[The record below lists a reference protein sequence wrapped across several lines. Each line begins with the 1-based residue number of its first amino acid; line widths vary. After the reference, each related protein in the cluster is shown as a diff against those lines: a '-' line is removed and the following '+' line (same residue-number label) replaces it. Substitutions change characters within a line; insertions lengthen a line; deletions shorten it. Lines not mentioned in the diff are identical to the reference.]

1 MMTKRDDLS
10 TTGGMSAPPMR
21 PGAVLSCRAVLP
33 RRAVLV
39 GGLGALALPLA
50 GCGMFD
56 EEKKPVLLGRREDV
70 LSVGAGLVV
79 DADDTTPIVLP
90 AVVENPDWQQPGRV
104 QSHESINAQVGSAEG
119 RNPLEHGINRLW
131 TASLGSGTA
140 DRGVLGA
147 EPVVADG
154 HVFAMD
160 AKGVVG
166 AFDLATGA
174 RVWRTDTKP
183 KKSRSS
189 NLGGGLSYAD
199 GVVYVVDG
207 VAESL
212 ALDAASGHVKWRV
225 DVGTPGR
232 SAPTI
237 SEGRMF
243 FGTIDEKMFA
253 LDIAAGKQI
262 WVYQA
267 SASDTIVFGQPAPA
281 VVGGTVLAGFG
292 SGDIAA
298 LRAETGE
305 LLWSDT
311 LGSTGGRNSILDFNS
326 VHGLPVISDG
336 TAYVISVGQVLTAID
351 LRSGRRLWERT
362 VAGKDGLVV
371 AGEWLFVLSQD
382 QQLAC
387 IDKINGHVRWV
398 SVLPRFRRPKPQK
411 GAITWSGPLLAN
423 NLLVCVSDFAKQG
436 IITVDA
442 ATGKL
447 LETTRIEST
456 SGLAPIAAAGRM
468 LVISDDGRLSAYG

>member
-1 MMTKRDDLS
+1 MTKRDDLS
-10 TTGGMSAPPMR
+10 PTGRPTGMPLR
-21 PGAVLSCRAVLP
+21 RRTVLI
-33 RRAVLV
+33 
-39 GGLGALALPLA
+39 GGLGALALPVA
-50 GCGMFD
+50 GCGLFD

-79 DADDTTPIVLP
+79 DAEDTAPIALP
-90 AVVENPDWQQPGRV
+90 AVVQNPDWQQPGRV
-104 QSHESINAQVGSAEG
+104 VSHESINAQVGRSQSG
-119 RNPLEHGINRLW
+119 GMSRLW
-131 TASLGSGTA
+131 SASLGSGTK
-140 DRGVLGA
+140 DRGLLGA

-160 AKGVVG
+160 ALGVIG
-166 AFDLATGA
+166 AFDLATGE
-174 RVWRTDTKP
+174 RIWRTDTKP

-212 ALDAASGHVKWRV
+212 ALDAATGHVKWRV

-237 SEGRMF
+237 VEGRMF

-253 LDIAAGKQI
+253 LDIDGGKQI
-262 WVYQA
+262 WMYQA
-267 SASDTIVFGQPAPA
+267 TASDTIVFGQPAPA

-326 VHGLPVISDG
+326 IHGLPVVSGG

-371 AGEWLFVLSQD
+371 ANDWLFVLSQD

-387 IDKINGHVRWV
+387 IDKNNGHVRWV
-398 SVLPRFRRPKPQK
+398 TVLPRFRRPKPQK
-411 GAITWSGPLLAN
+411 GAISWSGPLLAN
-423 NLLVCVSDFAKQG
+423 NQLICVSDFPKQG

-442 ATGKL
+442 VTGKL
-447 LETTRIEST
+447 GDTMKLEST

-468 LVISDDGRLSAYG
+468 LVITDDGRLSAYG